1 MAHGGIV
8 TPESRQVTLL
18 SQQVTVAAFRI
29 RSAMPK
35 KSAVQVV
42 TASGSICLE
51 LRYGNA
57 RLAVTSV
64 TLTAFNELHH
74 FLIKIDRSTSQ

>member
-1 MAHGGIV
+1 
-8 TPESRQVTLL
+8 L
-18 SQQVTVAAFRI
+18 SQQFTAAVFKI

-35 KSAVQVV
+35 KLLQVRKVV

-51 LRYGNA
+51 LRHGSA

>member
-1 MAHGGIV
+1 MAHGEIV

-35 KSAVQVV
+35 KFAV
-42 TASGSICLE
+42 
-51 LRYGNA
+51 
-57 RLAVTSV
+57 
-64 TLTAFNELHH
+64 
-74 FLIKIDRSTSQ
+74 

>member
-18 SQQVTVAAFRI
+18 SLQVTVAAFRI

-35 KSAVQVV
+35 KFAV

-51 LRYGNA
+51 LRYGST
-57 RLAVTSV
+57 RLAGTSV

-74 FLIKIDRSTSQ
+74 FSTKIDRSTSQ